1 MLHSVLLLST
11 IAAVAAEQ
19 CEGSSDTNELMQHPN
34 KHKKAHRPAHTFE
47 SGTQICFAD
56 LCVSPSDAPLFDW
69 KTGWNS
75 FLHSEGSEGRLGLD
89 PLQGCCESCDAV
101 ATCSNSEKEEHILV
115 EHILPF
121 MLPPAKEKPVF
132 LELGGMDGWHETNT
146 YFLEKCLGWKGMLI
160 EANPENFKNLH
171 RNRPNALKISSAIC
185 TNTSRVVFGSA
196 RAAGRIL
203 NNHPRHL
210 SEEDTLPCSPLQAFF
225 DVLGVG
231 QVTVFSLDVEGFE
244 PWWGYQELSVL
255 ESVNWHRVK
264 VGALVVEELQL
275 DRDQQKN
282 KDVRRL
288 LKETAKLEMLGV
300 SCWKEVACD
309 SYWINPLLFDHEAAK
324 AYLRRHPF
332 PSEKYRVKPETACS
346 KASKTVL

>member
-1 MLHSVLLLST
+1 MGL
-11 IAAVAAEQ
+11 
-19 CEGSSDTNELMQHPN
+19 P
-34 KHKKAHRPAHTFE
+34 
-47 SGTQICFAD
+47 GTPFA
-56 LCVSPSDAPLFDW
+56 LFLFF
-69 KTGWNS
+69 
-75 FLHSEGSEGRLGLD
+75 FLVLGLPD
-89 PLQGCCESCDAV
+89 EV
-101 ATCSNSEKEEHILV
+101 AQPQKKRRG
-115 EHILPF
+115 
-121 MLPPAKEKPVF
+121 AAF
-132 LELGGMDGWHETNT
+132 LE
-146 YFLEKCLGWKGMLI
+146 
-160 EANPENFKNLH
+160 
-171 RNRPNALKISSAIC
+171 R
-185 TNTSRVVFGSA
+185 RVPYWA
-196 RAAGRIL
+196 
-203 NNHPRHL
+203 
-210 SEEDTLPCSPLQAFF
+210 T
-225 DVLGVG
+225 
-231 QVTVFSLDVEGFE
+231 
-244 PWWGYQELSVL
+244 QELSVL